1 MSKVTK
7 ARSKDKRRREKKA
20 RKLANYIRFGPKEK
34 ARNVKS
40 KQRLK
45 HSTGKPRP
53 AVNKPLTSPKG
64 RARRR
69 KNGAEWRVG
78 GRNKRKS

>member
-1 MSKVTK
+1 MSRATK

-34 ARNVKS
+34 AGSKKS

-45 HSTGKPRP
+45 HSTGEPRP
-53 AVNKPLTSPKG
+53 AAKKPSTSPKG